1 MSASSRN
8 FPRQEKTSLLPR
20 KGRALVV
27 NKTRILSGTAEESM
41 RKLQMA
47 QAISRQA
54 FTCVYCWGDIADRAK
69 VAMKITDMKN
79 KIGHTFICEK

>member
-27 NKTRILSGTAEESM
+27 NKTRMLSGTAEESM

-54 FTCVYCWGDIADRAK
+54 FTCVYCWGDRADRAK

-79 KIGHTFICEK
+79 KIGHTFKCEK